1 MVIKNYSGDI
11 MNFGLSADLAE
22 MDDIEVAQVIVKMM
36 LLFRTEKK
44 EPAEEESRELFLY
57 IRSQAQRQSRGQ
69 AWLR

>member
-57 IRSQAQRQSRGQ
+57 IRSQAQRQSRGKPG
-69 AWLR
+69 